1 MVKLPPNVI
10 SHWCQ
15 LFESFQASPLT
26 FYQAVASAIET
37 RKVPELQ
44 QSRIEFK
51 EGGSLT
57 AHREYFRIVRGRYAF
72 DICAAPF
79 GTGFFFSWWLTEIKS
94 WVGWLYLLGFLFVG
108 EVAAKIIYTLI
119 PTSDIINL
127 NGFVYT
133 PLALAALFWAFGYA
147 VREGFINMEQIVLM
161 TPFVGWV
168 YEHVFNP
175 ATFYNLDSAMMFQQ
189 AVHNA
194 VMEVIDGMT
203 KANGLRALSEG
214 ERKPILRAFAK
225 SA

>member
-26 FYQAVASAIET
+26 FYQAVAAAIET

-44 QSRIEFK
+44 QSRTEFK

-119 PTSDIINL
+119 PSSDIINI
-127 NGFVYT
+127 NGLVYT
-133 PLALAALFWAFGYA
+133 PLVLAALFWCFGYA
-147 VREGFINMEQIVLM
+147 VREGFINMQQIVLM

-175 ATFYNLDSAMMFQQ
+175 PTFYNLDSAMMFQQ

-203 KANGLRALSEG
+203 KTNGLRALSEG